1 MISRIDVG
9 MVMALSCTY
18 IYILKNVIERKK
30 NILQNLGDR
39 KSSGHHYI
47 IGILYMRNTK
57 RVIII

>member
-18 IYILKNVIERKK
+18 LHIKKCYREKK
-30 NILQNLGDR
+30 NIQNLGDR
-39 KSSGHHYI
+39 KSSDRHYI